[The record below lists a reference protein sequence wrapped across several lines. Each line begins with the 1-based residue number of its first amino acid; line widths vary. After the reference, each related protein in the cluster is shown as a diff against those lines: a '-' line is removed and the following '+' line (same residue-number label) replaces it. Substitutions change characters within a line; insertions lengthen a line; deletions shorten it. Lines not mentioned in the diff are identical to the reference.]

1 MLLTTLRKP
10 ARFVLQALFLLLG
23 AVYVQAMAAIVM
35 VGIMLFV
42 GLVWGALTGGFGIVG
57 VITFVA
63 VVTVGIW
70 AYPHAARVIAT
81 RKERRERDEA
91 EKREREGQASWEW
104 TIRHLAADIEADIDY
119 ALANDMVAIDAVRQ
133 MRNNDNRFSQISKEE
148 RDRIDD
154 LLLKVRQR
162 EDAKEAAERKS
173 RAEADRQRAAQV
185 AANQE
190 QAAWAEAERQKKAK
204 EKRQA
209 TAAKRAAKQQAE
221 EVPQADIW
229 KETGGPPKPGPN
241 WIRETWPHEA
251 RDFTPWIAKHL
262 KLVSACTGWDLR
274 LEGTEVYAAGGRV
287 DIVARENK
295 SKSKV
300 VIENQLD
307 SADFE
312 HWRQLVF
319 YGDTL
324 NAKIRIWIAADFRPN
339 IRRDVRNQNR
349 QNESRSDGAIYYL
362 LRLRPDQTSPIS
374 LVEGPRNSQAHQELV
389 MV

>member
-1 MLLTTLRKP
+1 M
-10 ARFVLQALFLLLG
+10 
-23 AVYVQAMAAIVM
+23 QAMATIVM

-70 AYPHAARVIAT
+70 VYPHAARVIAT

-91 EKREREGQASWEW
+91 EQREREGQASWEW

-148 RDRIDD
+148 RDRIAD

-162 EDAKEAAERKS
+162 EDAKEAAERQS

-229 KETGGPPKPGPN
+229 KETGGPPPKPGPN
-241 WIRETWPHEA
+241 WIREAWPHEA
-251 RDFTPWIAKHL
+251 KNFTPWVAKHL
-262 KLVSACTGWDLR
+262 ELVSACTGWDLR

-324 NAKIRIWIAADFRPN
+324 NAKIRI
-339 IRRDVRNQNR
+339 
-349 QNESRSDGAIYYL
+349 
-362 LRLRPDQTSPIS
+362 
-374 LVEGPRNSQAHQELV
+374 
-389 MV
+389 

>member
-10 ARFVLQALFLLLG
+10 VGFVLQALSLLLG

-35 VGIMLFV
+35 ASIML
-42 GLVWGALTGGFGIVG
+42 LVWLVGGALTGSFGIVG

-63 VVTVGIW
+63 VATVGIW
-70 AYPHAARVIAT
+70 AYPHAARVIAA
-81 RKERRERDEA
+81 KKERDET
-91 EKREREGQASWEW
+91 EQRKTEGQASWER
-104 TIRHLAADIEADIDY
+104 TIRHFAADIEADIDY
-119 ALANDMVAIDAVRQ
+119 ALANDMMAIDVLRQ
-133 MRNNDNRFSQISKEE
+133 MRYNDNCFSQISKEE

-162 EDAKEAAERKS
+162 EDAKEAAERQS
-173 RAEADRQRAAQV
+173 RAEADRKRAARL

-190 QAAWAEAERQKKAK
+190 QAAWAEAERQKKAE

-209 TAAKRAAKQQAE
+209 AAAKRAAKQQAE
-221 EVPQADIW
+221 EAPQTDIW

-251 RDFTPWIAKHL
+251 KDFTPWVAKHL
-262 KLVSACTGWDLR
+262 ELVSACTGWDLR
-274 LEGTEVYAAGGRV
+274 FEGREVYAAGGRV

-324 NAKIRIWIAADFRPN
+324 NAKIRIWIAADFSPN

-349 QNESRSDGAIYYL
+349 QNESRSDSAIYYL
-362 LRLRPDQTSPIS
+362 LKLRPDQISPIS
-374 LVEGPRNSQAHQELV
+374 LIEGPRNSQATRISAFE
-389 MV
+389 

>member
-1 MLLTTLRKP
+1 M
-10 ARFVLQALFLLLG
+10 
-23 AVYVQAMAAIVM
+23 
-35 VGIMLFV
+35 
-42 GLVWGALTGGFGIVG
+42 
-57 VITFVA
+57 ITFVA

-70 AYPHAARVIAT
+70 VYPHAARVIAT

-91 EKREREGQASWEW
+91 EQREREGQASWEW

-119 ALANDMVAIDAVRQ
+119 ALANDMVAINAVRQ

-162 EDAKEAAERKS
+162 QDAKEAAERQS

-190 QAAWAEAERQKKAK
+190 QAAWAEAERQKKAE

-209 TAAKRAAKQQAE
+209 AAAKRAAKQQAE

-241 WIRETWPHEA
+241 WIREAWPHEA
-251 RDFTPWIAKHL
+251 KNFTPWVAKHL
-262 KLVSACTGWDLR
+262 ELVSACTGWDLR

-362 LRLRPDQTSPIS
+362 LRLRPDQISPIS